1 MWQEERTG
9 ACAHVGAR
17 VCVSGRKL
25 VPTFANAVCR
35 RRTAILALF
44 GREPCAEAAA
54 LQDVGGSIC
63 VGASKAF
70 EPEVR
75 FSCVTLC
82 TLPCRTDGG
91 SPQRSCAQNIIVGK
105 RELTGTDNK
114 HGFCSWL
121 WRACAAML
129 LNIRAFVNKA
139 GRERCCVC
147 HAIYIMPAA

>member
-1 MWQEERTG
+1 M
-9 ACAHVGAR
+9 
-17 VCVSGRKL
+17 RKRKGSWCPHL
-25 VPTFANAVCR
+25 
-35 RRTAILALF
+35 LALSVVDE
-44 GREPCAEAAA
+44 RLYLHCLEESHAQKQQACW
-54 LQDVGGSIC
+54 VWGGSIC

-75 FSCVTLC
+75 FSCVTLR
-82 TLPCRTDGG
+82 TLPCRTEGG
-91 SPQRSCAQNIIVGK
+91 SPQRSSAQNIIVGK

-147 HAIYIMPAA
+147 HAIYIMAAA